1 MYCMLTKK
9 FLKKKFMWK
18 NVQKE
23 EKNRGLERVSIIKI
37 SGKNKP
43 IISYIIMHLW
53 NNLQK

>member
-1 MYCMLTKK
+1 MYYMLTKK

-37 SGKNKP
+37 SGK
-43 IISYIIMHLW
+43 I
-53 NNLQK
+53 NLLSHI